1 MPNNLLTDRKVRA
14 ARPRDKQYHLRDGGS
29 LYACVSAAQGGST
42 SISWQYFFKWQG
54 KTERASLGVFPEVSL
69 AEARRRR
76 DAAKA
81 ELAADPPR
89 HPVFETRRRE
99 QEALAQSQADAAEK
113 TVRALFDDWERSH
126 LAKKRKDG
134 GKEFRAVFERDVFP
148 MVGDVK
154 VRDIKRY
161 HITTLIDRPL
171 GRGARRSANILLAML
186 KQFFSQAT
194 IRGFV
199 DENPTTEFTK
209 EHAGG
214 KDTPRARA
222 LRVDELRELGRK
234 LPASGLGEP
243 QQAAIRLLLA
253 TGARVGELNKA
264 LWDEFDLDAA
274 TWTIPAGHTKETRA
288 HVVHLS
294 DFANEQLATL
304 ARFRH
309 GDHVLISARNK
320 TPVEDKALSKVI
332 RDRQLDKP
340 HKGRSTKY
348 VGALKLADGDWC
360 IHDLRRT
367 MATRMGDRPLSILPH
382 VVEKCLAHKMVGVM
396 AIYNQQEYLPER
408 KAAFEAWGAQ
418 LARLFSGADDNIV
431 ELAPR
436 ARARK

>member
-1 MPNNLLTDRKVRA
+1 MKSILTDRKVRA
-14 ARPRDKQYHLRDGGS
+14 ARAREKPYYMRDGAS
-29 LYACVSAAQGGST
+29 LYGRVSAAQGGT
-42 SISWQYFFKWQG
+42 SISWQFFFKWQG
-54 KTERASLGVFPEVSL
+54 KTERMSLGTYPDVSL

-76 DAAKA
+76 DAAKV
-81 ELAADPPR
+81 ELAGEPPR
-89 HPVFETRRRE
+89 HPILETRRRE
-99 QEALAQSQADAAEK
+99 QEARAQEQADAAEK
-113 TVRALFDDWERSH
+113 TVRTLFDDWERGF

-148 MVGDVK
+148 MVGDVR
-154 VRDIKRY
+154 VRDIKRH

-171 GRGARRSANILLAML
+171 GRGARRSANVLLAAL

-214 KDTPRARA
+214 KDTPRSRA
-222 LRVDELRELGRK
+222 LSVEELRELGRK

-264 LWDEFDLDAA
+264 QWSEFDLDAA
-274 TWTIPAGHTKETRA
+274 TWTIPAKHTKETRE
-288 HVVHLS
+288 HLVHLS
-294 DFANEQLATL
+294 DFAKEQLETL
-304 ARFRH
+304 KRFKH
-309 GDHVLISARNK
+309 GEHVLISARNR
-320 TPVEDKALSKVI
+320 TPIEDKALSKVI

-348 VGALKLADGDWC
+348 VGALKLTGDDWC
-360 IHDLRRT
+360 VHDLRRT
-367 MATRMGDRPLSILPH
+367 LATRMGDLSVLPH
-382 VVEKCLAHKMVGVM
+382 IVEKCLAHKMTGVM
-396 AIYNQQEYLPER
+396 AVYNHQDYLPER
-408 KAAFEAWGAQ
+408 KVAFDAWGAQ
-418 LARLFSGADDNIV
+418 LARLFSGDDLNIV

-436 ARARK
+436 RAQA